1 MKHPKL
7 TVIMRGIVILLCGFA
22 LGAQDTGSPAGLM
35 ADCEFLNT
43 DYICFCGKMSLYEEV

>member
-43 DYICFCGKMSLYEEV
+43 DYICFCGEMSLHEEV